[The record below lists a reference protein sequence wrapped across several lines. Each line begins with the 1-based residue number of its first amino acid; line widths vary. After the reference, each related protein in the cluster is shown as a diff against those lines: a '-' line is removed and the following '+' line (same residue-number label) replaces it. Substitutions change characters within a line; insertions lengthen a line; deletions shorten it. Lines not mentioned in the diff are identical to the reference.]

1 MVREPVKEAFALS
14 SPKLEDT
21 PPGLGFK
28 HFRAQGRVS
37 LPIPPQLCSSC
48 KEPGPGTSDGVWQ
61 RLLQESLRAEQA
73 ELRLLEASTDGVEA
87 RKRGPALSQGQL
99 LFGK

>member
-21 PPGLGFK
+21 LS
-28 HFRAQGRVS
+28 ASVSSS